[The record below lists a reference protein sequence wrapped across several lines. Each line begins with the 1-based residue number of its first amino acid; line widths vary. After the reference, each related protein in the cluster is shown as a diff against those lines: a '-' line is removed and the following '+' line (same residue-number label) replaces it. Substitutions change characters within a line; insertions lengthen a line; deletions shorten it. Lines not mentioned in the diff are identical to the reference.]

1 MAFSVAI
8 DAMGGDRA
16 PGEIVRGAVEA
27 ARSDPELH
35 VFLVG
40 RENVVRDELTR
51 LRWAGDRITPVQ
63 ADQVVSM
70 SDSPVEALR
79 KKRGSSIEV
88 AYGLVKSGRADAVLS
103 AGNTGVCVAAA
114 TLLLG
119 KLPEVARAGIAV
131 VLPAGDKPVVVID
144 VGANVSPKV
153 QHLLQ
158 YGIMASLYASEVLQ
172 VKNPRVGLLNIGA
185 ETEKG
190 HSLAKVTH
198 GEFRKSNLNFVGNVE
213 GGEIFRGTCEVVVC
227 DGFVGN
233 VVLKVAEGLAER
245 MIAVIQARFQES
257 IGESLKEP
265 EVLSLLSAR
274 ADGENEEETDPA
286 DPGSTGDADHPGTRV
301 AESIEGMLTAT
312 FSRLKRR
319 FDYAEYGGAPL
330 LGVNGVS
337 VIAHGR
343 SDARAI
349 ANAVRVAKKMVVAE
363 FNQHITEAMRRLRT
377 ERQEGDG
384 ADSEQGHERQE
395 SKEEDPA
402 TSRSE

>member
-1 MAFSVAI
+1 
-8 DAMGGDRA
+8 MGGDRA
-16 PGEIVRGAVEA
+16 PREIVRGAVEA
-27 ARSDPELH
+27 VRNDPDLR

-40 RENVVRDELTR
+40 RENVVRAELSE
-51 LRWAGDRITPVQ
+51 LGWSGDQITPVQ
-63 ADQVVSM
+63 ADEVVSM

-79 KKRGSSIEV
+79 KKRGSSIEI
-88 AYGLVKSGRADAVLS
+88 AYRMVKDGQADAVLS

-131 VLPAGDKPVVVID
+131 VLPAGDQPVVVID

-172 VKNPRVGLLNIGA
+172 LENPRVGLLNIGA

-190 HSLAKVTH
+190 HSLAKETNA
-198 GEFRKSNLNFVGNVE
+198 EFRKSSLNFVGNVE
-213 GGEIFRGTCEVVVC
+213 GGAIFRGQCEVVVC

-245 MIAVIQARFQES
+245 LMAVIQSRLQES
-257 IGESLKEP
+257 IGETLKKTEL
-265 EVLSLLSAR
+265 LSLLTAKAPSA
-274 ADGENEEETDPA
+274 AASDGGPSSAE
-286 DPGSTGDADHPGTRV
+286 DHPGNRV
-301 AESIEGMLTAT
+301 AASIQEMFTESFA
-312 FSRLKRR
+312 RLKQR
-319 FDYAEYGGAPL
+319 FHYAEYGGAPL

-337 VIAHGR
+337 IIAHGR

-349 ANAVRVAKKMVVAE
+349 ASAVRVAKKMVVAE
-363 FNQHITEAMRRLRT
+363 FNQHITDAMRGLRT
-377 ERQEGDG
+377 DDQTGTSGVSSGESSGGEK
-384 ADSEQGHERQE
+384 QE
-395 SKEEDPA
+395 SQKEKPA
-402 TSRSE
+402 TSRSK

>member
-1 MAFSVAI
+1 
-8 DAMGGDRA
+8 MGGDRA
-16 PGEIVRGAVEA
+16 PREIVRGAVEA
-27 ARSDPELH
+27 ARNDPDLR
-35 VFLVG
+35 VLLVG
-40 RENVVRDELTR
+40 RENVVREELAQVG
-51 LRWAGDRITPVQ
+51 WSGDQVTPVQ
-63 ADQVVSM
+63 ADVVVSM

-79 KKRGSSIEV
+79 KKRGSSIEI
-88 AYGLVKSGRADAVLS
+88 AYQLVKTGRADAVLS

-131 VLPAGDKPVVVID
+131 VLPAGDQPVVVID

-158 YGIMASLYASEVLQ
+158 YGIMASLYASDVLQ
-172 VKNPRVGLLNIGA
+172 LDNPRVGLLNIGA

-190 HSLAKVTH
+190 HSLAKVTNA
-198 GEFRKSNLNFVGNVE
+198 EFRKSNLNFVGNVE
-213 GGEIFRGTCEVVVC
+213 GGEIFRGKCEVVVC

-233 VVLKVAEGLAER
+233 VVLKVSEGLAER
-245 MIAVIQARFQES
+245 LIAVIQSRFQDS
-257 IGESLKEP
+257 IGESLKKTEL
-265 EVLSLLSAR
+265 LSLLTA
-274 ADGENEEETDPA
+274 G
-286 DPGSTGDADHPGTRV
+286 GSSEAGSGGGPSTSEDHPGSRV
-301 AESIEGMLTAT
+301 AASIEGMLKSS
-312 FSRLKRR
+312 FSRIKQR

-337 VIAHGR
+337 IIAHGR

-363 FNQHITEAMRRLRT
+363 FNQHITDAIRRSRT
-377 ERQEGDG
+377 DDQSDAAPSDDASRGAEKESQE
-384 ADSEQGHERQE
+384 EN
-395 SKEEDPA
+395 PA

>member
-1 MAFSVAI
+1 
-8 DAMGGDRA
+8 MGGDHA
-16 PGEIVRGAVEA
+16 PGEIVRGSVEA
-27 ARSDPELH
+27 ARSDPDLRIL
-35 VFLVG
+35 LVG
-40 RENVVRDELTR
+40 RENLVREELAR
-51 LRWAGDRITPVQ
+51 LSWSGDRITPVQ
-63 ADQVVSM
+63 ADEVVSM

-88 AYGLVKSGRADAVLS
+88 AYQLVKTGRADAVLS

-131 VLPAGDKPVVVID
+131 VLPAGDQPVVVID

-172 VKNPRVGLLNIGA
+172 LKNPRVGLLNVGA

-198 GEFRKSNLNFVGNVE
+198 AEFRKSNLNFVGNVE
-213 GGEIFRGTCEVVVC
+213 GGEIFQGKCEVVVC

-245 MIAVIQARFQES
+245 LIGVIQARFQES
-257 IGESLKEP
+257 IRESLRKHAI
-265 EVLSLLSAR
+265 LSMLDAGR
-274 ADGENEEETDPA
+274 ASGDAPGGGSPA
-286 DPGSTGDADHPGTRV
+286 GGNDPGVEFSGTDI
-301 AESIEGMLTAT
+301 AASIEGVLTSSFA
-312 FSRLKRR
+312 RLKQR

-330 LGVNGVS
+330 LGVSGVS
-337 VIAHGR
+337 IIAHGR

-349 ANAVRVAKKMVVAE
+349 ASAVRVAKRMVVAQ
-363 FNQHITEAMRRLRT
+363 FNQHITSAIRRSRIDGREEAAGQSAPDPR
-377 ERQEGDG
+377 
-384 ADSEQGHERQE
+384 
-395 SKEEDPA
+395 KENPA

>member
-1 MAFSVAI
+1 
-8 DAMGGDRA
+8 MGGDHA

-27 ARSDPELH
+27 ARSDPDLR
-35 VFLVG
+35 VLLVG
-40 RENVVRDELTR
+40 RENLVREELGR
-51 LRWAGDRITPVQ
+51 LSWNGDRISTVQ
-63 ADQVVSM
+63 ADEVVSM
-70 SDSPVEALR
+70 ADSPVEALR
-79 KKRGSSIEV
+79 KNRGSSIEV
-88 AYGLVKSGRADAVLS
+88 AYQLVKAGRADAVLS

-131 VLPAGDKPVVVID
+131 VLPAGDQPVVVID

-158 YGIMASLYASEVLQ
+158 YGMMASLYASEVLQ
-172 VKNPRVGLLNIGA
+172 LRNPRVGLLNVGA

-190 HSLAKVTH
+190 HSLAKVTNA
-198 GEFRKSNLNFVGNVE
+198 EFRKSNLNFVGNVE
-213 GGEIFRGTCEVVVC
+213 GGEIFQGKCEVVVC

-245 MIAVIQARFQES
+245 LIAVIQSRFQES
-257 IGESLKEP
+257 IGESLRKNELLS
-265 EVLSLLSAR
+265 VLSAAGASGVA
-274 ADGENEEETDPA
+274 
-286 DPGSTGDADHPGTRV
+286 SGDASQAGKNPSRAGSSGMEV
-301 AESIEGMLTAT
+301 AASIEGVLTESFA
-312 FSRLKRR
+312 RLKQR

-337 VIAHGR
+337 IIAHGR

-349 ANAVRVAKKMVVAE
+349 ASAVRVAKKMVVAQ
-363 FNQHITEAMRRLRT
+363 FNQHITDAIRRSRLT
-377 ERQEGDG
+377 GQEDAAG
-384 ADSEQGHERQE
+384 QGTPE
-395 SKEEDPA
+395 SRRENPA